1 MKRHNPEVE
10 AWLVARALPLD
21 DAVRL
26 VRNIVLE
33 ADPRIEECIKWSTP
47 TYTYKGNLFSFNP
60 AKKLVS
66 LLFHRGAEIPGN
78 HPRLEGD
85 GRLARTMRFTDVAEV
100 EAGRADLERVVRAW
114 CDWRDG

>member
-1 MKRHNPEVE
+1 MARHAPEVE

-26 VRNIVLE
+26 VRDIVLE

-66 LLFHRGAEIPGN
+66 LLFHRGAEIPGE
-78 HPRLEGD
+78 HARLEGE
-85 GRLARTMRFTDVAEV
+85 GKLARTMRFADIAEV